1 LGKWFENAVYP
12 SPSGVGV
19 FYRDV
24 TEKVRTQRA
33 LEKSAAELARKNAEL
48 ETFAYVASH
57 DLQEPLRMIGGYAAL
72 LARRYTGKLDSDAD
86 EFIAFMSEGV
96 DRMQRLIRDL
106 LALSRLSEASAAPM
120 TDVNLDH
127 IVDVACGNLELLI
140 EDNNGVI
147 IREAL
152 PVITYNETQLLQLMQ
167 NLIANAL
174 RYRGTEPPRIAMQA
188 ERQAA
193 GWKISV
199 RDNGV
204 GFDMSRADEI
214 FKPFNRLQ
222 LKDDGGTGIGLA
234 ICKKIAESRG
244 GRIWAESTPGVGSEF
259 NFTIPDAL
267 PVAD

>member
-1 LGKWFENAVYP
+1 
-12 SPSGVGV
+12 
-19 FYRDV
+19 
-24 TEKVRTQRA
+24 
-33 LEKSAAELARKNAEL
+33 
-48 ETFAYVASH
+48 
-57 DLQEPLRMIGGYAAL
+57 
-72 LARRYTGKLDSDAD
+72 
-86 EFIAFMSEGV
+86 
-96 DRMQRLIRDL
+96 
-106 LALSRLSEASAAPM
+106 M

-222 LKDDGGTGIGLA
+222 LKEMAVPELDWPSARKSRRAAAAGFGPSQRQGLGL
-234 ICKKIAESRG
+234 S
-244 GRIWAESTPGVGSEF
+244 STSPF
-259 NFTIPDAL
+259 PM
-267 PVAD
+267 PCR